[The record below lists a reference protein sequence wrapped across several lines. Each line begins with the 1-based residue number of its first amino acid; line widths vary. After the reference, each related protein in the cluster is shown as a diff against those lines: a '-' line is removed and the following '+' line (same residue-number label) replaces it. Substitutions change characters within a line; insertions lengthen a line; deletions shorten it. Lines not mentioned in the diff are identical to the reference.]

1 MAKSKIIKELAN
13 GSIDTQTALKRTK
26 VLLQELDNDD
36 VLRWI
41 NCEIEGYSSGS
52 EVPEYRKISGQLYG
66 SYFKGSMAAHMK
78 YTHVPLPLGKMP
90 DEAKQ
95 AILVTDVTQGIEAL
109 KRMVSE
115 SEQSEAKTLARGIPA
130 DFYPYIATCNND
142 PYMIITSASVE
153 LNMPQILN
161 IFSKVE
167 SILLD
172 ILYYLEKQFGNLD
185 ELDIDTESK
194 NEEELKEIIR
204 HIQVIIYNDHS
215 VRFLYKG
222 IIIKHNK
229 TEPTY
234 TKTSLFLC
242 EKRRFFM
249 ARTEKGVVTTI

>member
-66 SYFKGSMAAHMK
+66 SKGSMAAHMT

-90 DEAKQ
+90 DETKQ

-115 SEQSEAKTLARGIPA
+115 SEQSEAKTLAKGIPA

-142 PYMIITSASVE
+142 SYMIITSASVE

-194 NEEELKEIIR
+194 NEEELKEII
-204 HIQVIIYNDHS
+204 IYNDHS
-215 VRFLYKG
+215 VSIGDNNK
-222 IIIKHNK
+222 IKD
-229 TEPTY
+229 
-234 TKTSLFLC
+234 S
-242 EKRRFFM
+242 
-249 ARTEKGVVTTI
+249 TISSAINE

>member
-66 SYFKGSMAAHMK
+66 SYFKGSMAMHMT

-90 DEAKQ
+90 GEARQ
-95 AILVTDVTQGIEAL
+95 AILVTDVTQGIEVL

-115 SEQSEAKTLARGIPA
+115 SEAKTLVRGIPA
-130 DFYPYIATCNND
+130 EFYPHIATCNND

-153 LNMPQILN
+153 LSMPQILN

-194 NEEELKEIIR
+194 NEEELKEITR

-215 VRFLYKG
+215 VSIGDNNK
-222 IIIKHNK
+222 IKD
-229 TEPTY
+229 
-234 TKTSLFLC
+234 S
-242 EKRRFFM
+242 
-249 ARTEKGVVTTI
+249 TISSAINE

>member
-66 SYFKGSMAAHMK
+66 SYFKGSMAAHMT
-78 YTHVPLPLGKMP
+78 YTHVPLPLRKMP

-109 KRMVSE
+109 KRMVSK

-153 LNMPQILN
+153 LNMLQILN

-194 NEEELKEIIR
+194 NEEELKEITR

-215 VRFLYKG
+215 VSIGDNNK
-222 IIIKHNK
+222 IKD
-229 TEPTY
+229 
-234 TKTSLFLC
+234 S
-242 EKRRFFM
+242 
-249 ARTEKGVVTTI
+249 TISSAINE

>member
-66 SYFKGSMAAHMK
+66 SKGSMAAHMT

-90 DEAKQ
+90 DETKQ

-115 SEQSEAKTLARGIPA
+115 SEQSEAKTLAKGIPA

-142 PYMIITSASVE
+142 SYMIITSASVE

-194 NEEELKEIIR
+194 NEEELN
-204 HIQVIIYNDHS
+204 QVIIYNDHS
-215 VRFLYKG
+215 VSIGDNNK
-222 IIIKHNK
+222 IKD
-229 TEPTY
+229 
-234 TKTSLFLC
+234 S
-242 EKRRFFM
+242 
-249 ARTEKGVVTTI
+249 TISSAINE